1 MTEKTFWRKWIEA
14 DEMEKIDIIRLL
26 PTFQRGGVTHHMT
39 ATLMN
44 SYLRDLYQEMKNG

>member
-14 DEMEKIDIIRLL
+14 DEMERIAIVKLL

-44 SYLRDLYQEMKNG
+44 SYLRDLLNEVNHG